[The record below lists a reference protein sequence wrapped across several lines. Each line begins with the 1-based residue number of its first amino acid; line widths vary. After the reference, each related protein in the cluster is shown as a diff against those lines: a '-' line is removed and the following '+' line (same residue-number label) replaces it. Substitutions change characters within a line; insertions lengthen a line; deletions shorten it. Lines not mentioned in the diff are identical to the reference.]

1 MRRSPLNYDKGMV
14 NGAIDWQRLEFGIP
28 PQAASEKANNAPVG
42 GKIVGSYLLFV
53 SDISSKIYLTTELV
67 RA

>member
-1 MRRSPLNYDKGMV
+1 MV